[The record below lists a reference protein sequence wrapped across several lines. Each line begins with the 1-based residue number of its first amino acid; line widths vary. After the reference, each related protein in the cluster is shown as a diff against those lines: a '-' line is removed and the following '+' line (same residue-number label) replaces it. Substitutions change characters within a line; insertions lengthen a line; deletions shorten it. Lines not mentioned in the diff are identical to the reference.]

1 MKKILIV
8 SVCFLSIISSS
19 CKHEGIHERIAWQSR
34 EFTERS
40 CPKRMDTYTVLDSIV
55 YAKEDKTMSYYYSVS
70 DKLDNDSIYTD
81 VFLNVFHTDLL
92 NNLRDNI
99 GLVELKQNYVRFKYI
114 YYSSTSKKEYMLFCF
129 EPEMYR

>member
-1 MKKILIV
+1 
-8 SVCFLSIISSS
+8 
-19 CKHEGIHERIAWQSR
+19 
-34 EFTERS
+34 
-40 CPKRMDTYTVLDSIV
+40 MDTYTVLDSIV
-55 YAKEDKTMSYYYSVS
+55 YAMEDKTMSYYYSVS

-99 GLVELKQNYVRFKYI
+99 GLVELKQNYARFKYI
-114 YYSSTSKKEYMLFCF
+114 YYSSTSKKEYMSFCF

>member
-1 MKKILIV
+1 MKKIFIV
-8 SVCFLSIISSS
+8 SVLFLSVLGSS
-19 CKHEGIHERIAWQSR
+19 CKHEGIHERIARQSR

-55 YAKEDKTMSYYYSVS
+55 YVMEDKTMSYYYSVS

-92 NNLRDNI
+92 NNIRENI

-114 YYSSTSKKEYMLFCF
+114 YYSSTSKKEYMSFCF